1 MYQPKNDP
9 KLYYKFL
16 HQKREAELFLS
27 ALRLDIFSYLENWAL
42 PKDIAGKTA
51 FSERNLSFYLNAL
64 ACIGLLE
71 KQGDAYRN
79 TPQSNEFLNSS
90 SPVYLGECI
99 LFRERMMSLENL
111 EERVRMRPEE
121 RILESNVYDFYEAA
135 RVSVPEMYTGRVQS
149 LINAAQQ
156 LFSRTPPKKVLDL
169 GGGSGILAMEL
180 VCAYPGCYGVI
191 FEHPGVADL
200 PRTLVAERGLADYVS
215 VVAGNFNADDIG
227 VDYDVIIASGILDF
241 AKEHLDAFL
250 KKLHRALTPNGYLY
264 LVAHATVSDDYQS
277 PPESILGWLSG
288 NLEGLDAILTKKT
301 IDDALSKQGFRLV
314 QTGEVGGAFKGLY
327 GEFYCKQEADGA

>member
-1 MYQPKNDP
+1 MYM
-9 KLYYKFL
+9 
-16 HQKREAELFLS
+16 
-27 ALRLDIFSYLENWAL
+27 IF
-42 PKDIAGKTA
+42 
-51 FSERNLSFYLNAL
+51 
-64 ACIGLLE
+64 
-71 KQGDAYRN
+71 
-79 TPQSNEFLNSS
+79 
-90 SPVYLGECI
+90 
-99 LFRERMMSLENL
+99 
-111 EERVRMRPEE
+111 MR
-121 RILESNVYDFYEAA
+121 R
-135 RVSVPEMYTGRVQS
+135 RVSVCLKCIPAGCNRSSMLRNNCFRARRQRKFWIWGAALVFWQWSLFALTPAVMASFLNIPEWPIS
-149 LINAAQQ
+149 
-156 LFSRTPPKKVLDL
+156 
-169 GGGSGILAMEL
+169 
-180 VCAYPGCYGVI
+180 
-191 FEHPGVADL
+191 